1 MNIGEKLKFLR
12 ESNSM
17 TRKEAVDK
25 LREFNID
32 ISDKTLYGYE
42 SGRNSANADMFLA
55 LCKIYKC
62 NNIMEVFSN
71 TVDDVLFTNAEW
83 ELIEKHRSLDSFGQE
98 TVSIVVERE
107 LQRTTILKGKEAL
120 TSKYQPN
127 TLTDFRPKQDTGI
140 IVLPYFP
147 AGASA
152 GTGLFILGNEAEDE
166 IELPALS
173 EYEAAD
179 YAIDVKGRSMEP
191 DYFDGDIALVNQY
204 DEMSPGDVGV
214 FIINGEVYVKE
225 LGNGEL
231 ISHNHDYE
239 NIPIRE
245 SDNVVCMGKV
255 IGKVI

>member
-1 MNIGEKLKFLR
+1 MERSSILRQLMNQKNMKVADVSR
-12 ESNSM
+12 ESGIAYSTVKSILENGTEKASYI
-17 TRKEAVDK
+17 
-25 LREFNID
+25 NI
-32 ISDKTLYGYE
+32 
-42 SGRNSANADMFLA
+42 
-55 LCKIYKC
+55 CKICSSLGITPDDLEKMVSDSMMATSSLSKEDS
-62 NNIMEVFSN
+62 IM
-71 TVDDVLFTNAEW
+71 
-83 ELIEKHRSLDSFGQE
+83 IEKYRTLDLCGQNLIDLILE
-98 TVSIVVERE
+98 EEIKRIKVYGRLEAQSS
-107 LQRTTILKGKEAL
+107 TII
-120 TSKYQPN
+120 
-127 TLTDFRPKQDTGI
+127 DFRPKQDTGI

-166 IELPALS
+166 IELPDLP